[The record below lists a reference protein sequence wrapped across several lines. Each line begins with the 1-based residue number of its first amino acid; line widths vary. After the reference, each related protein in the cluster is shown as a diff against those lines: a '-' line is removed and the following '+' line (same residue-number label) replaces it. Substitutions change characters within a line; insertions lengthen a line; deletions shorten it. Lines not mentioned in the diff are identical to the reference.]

1 MSQAQATARSVWFSI
16 TTATEDPPGLP
27 IPSTVNLM
35 EGDGH
40 APIASLT
47 FRTAEDAFAWAVWV
61 DHEHVARIG
70 ADGSVM
76 CTGERMGWRWQ
87 VWCHKASDRLSSPS
101 SRVIDGSERLLVPCG
116 RCGHGEGRH
125 FGRDQGP
132 RGCGACPTGNCEPV
146 LVRVGG
152 DATTTIVDAE
162 DEVE

>member
-1 MSQAQATARSVWFSI
+1 MTPATLRSVWFSI

-27 IPSTVNLM
+27 IPTGVNLM

-116 RCGHGEGRH
+116 RCGH
-125 FGRDQGP
+125 DQQAH
-132 RGCGACPTGNCEPV
+132 GAPAWPTSCTSCPDHRCQPV
-146 LVRVGG
+146 LVRVVAA
-152 DATTTIVDAE
+152 ATTTIVDAE